1 MSAQYDLS
9 EIDAI
14 LKEAEGEPQRNYEE
28 FLAESDDASALAR
41 EQPDSIGII
50 LGQASPAAQKAAKEP
65 AVAESPEVID
75 AGLNVTNLITLPFAE
90 LMQNG
95 MVGHHISSMN
105 TFLSEG
111 IEQIVKNLFELS
123 IFIENKRDNLPED
136 RAIKYINLHVK
147 FTDVEVCSPRKYD
160 DKTGQPQRMT
170 PNMAILEK
178 ATLSNPLRIGM
189 KITAV
194 ATPHEGENIERIVD
208 IKDLYVGDILTL
220 TRSEGC
226 LTSLLNKDALRA
238 AQEDPRDP
246 GGIFIIYGGEWG
258 INTLENI
265 TNNWP
270 HIHKTTW
277 KNEVCRVDFIS
288 KPGDSFENSA
298 RSLVRLYNNGSITVE
313 LTTGKFDK
321 LEIPFYIMYRAL
333 GMTSDEDI
341 ANSIVFGGAYDERV
355 LSAIREILRKSF
367 IVPDNT
373 FESIKHST
381 IPTEI
386 VQFLATCLIKAA
398 NPTAAHKEDEILKYF
413 NANILDMIDKWFF
426 PHIGLAAKDRIK
438 KLKYFGYIINK
449 MLLVHLGVL
458 EPTNRDDYDAKRVFP
473 AGTSFAKIFKQ
484 GFNFA
489 VVGPM
494 KQGLTKAFRNSPFSD
509 VDIREVVRLS
519 LNTEELLDLLTRSV
533 VTGTGSGTITI
544 KRREIKNN
552 ISSQQI
558 IRKNDLCVYSVLR
571 SFNTQNM
578 SVSKQTDRAEEMRTV
593 QSSHPPYVD
602 CTMSPETI
610 QVGMIKQMGISTS
623 ISGSCQSSILKEKL
637 HNDPDVIPY
646 DSVTPADIYGKKLG
660 VIFVGADPV
669 GYCTNTALIR
679 DKYIA
684 MRRRNEINRRITVAW
699 SSTSLEIHFWTDVG
713 RPLVPLVIVYNNIEE
728 YRRNRREGRPAVF
741 RQWIKLTAKHIYDL
755 QRKKITN
762 QTLEEQ
768 GVIEYIAPSELRN
781 AYVALN
787 IDVLRAAA
795 GDVCNRFTHMGIEQQ
810 MLGIVSLCSPFNN
823 HASATRNTYFT
834 CQRKSAISW
843 PALNYPFR
851 MSKLEAMQHVIERPL
866 ISTMGD
872 MLTLPAGHVVTCAIM
887 IGNGNTQEDSLGL
900 NKNSCLFNVSL
911 YSCENVELDKNEILG
926 NPDPLRTLEAKKSA
940 CYDNL
945 EDGKYIKVGSRIT
958 NGQILVRKVIKTSPA
973 KSAEKGRASEYIYRD
988 RSTVFRKEGD
998 VYVENVVTIP
1008 NNIHPTKILIRTR
1021 ENRKPG
1027 AGDKLYSRH
1036 GNKGIIAD
1044 VSPRCDMPYTADG
1057 LIPDIITSI
1066 HSIPTRMAINQQME
1080 MRIGQEAARRGCF
1093 IDSTVFKPAPNL
1105 DDMAQVNEEAIKS
1118 LEDQVG
1124 GSYAGARRFY
1134 NGKTGRW
1141 FDALLFAGP
1150 CVYIRHNKFIDDN
1163 MHVIYTGPTNSQTKQ
1178 PLDGK
1183 SNQGGIKLGEM
1194 EKNAIIGHGTM
1205 TMMFDKLYKNSDG
1218 CEIYVCAVCG
1228 KYAIVN
1234 KRQEIYRCK
1243 TCEDAADIRVVPYSW
1258 STALMR
1264 NEISAM
1270 NVGMSL
1276 GLEPH
1281 AFPMGDIPQTP
1292 LREGR

>member
-1 MSAQYDLS
+1 MSAPYDLS
-9 EIDAI
+9 EIDSI
-14 LKEAEGEPQRNYEE
+14 LEEAKKEPVKDYAS
-28 FLAESDDASALAR
+28 FLAESDETNVMAI
-41 EQPDSIGII
+41 EHPDSVGVI
-50 LGQASPAAQKAAKEP
+50 LGRASKKEEASPKKIEHT
-65 AVAESPEVID
+65 EKID
-75 AGLNVTNLITLPFAE
+75 PDLNVTNLVTLPFAE

-136 RAIKYINLHVK
+136 RAIKYINIHVK

-170 PNMAILEK
+170 PNMALLEK
-178 ATLSNPLRIGM
+178 TTLSNPLRIGM
-189 KITAV
+189 RITAT
-194 ATPHEGENIERIVD
+194 ATPHEGEDIERVQD

-226 LTSLLNKDALRA
+226 LTSLFDKEALKA

-246 GGIFIIYGGEWG
+246 GGILIIYGGEWG

-265 TNNWP
+265 ANNWP

-298 RSLVRLYNNGSITVE
+298 RALIRLYNNGSITVE

-333 GMTSDEDI
+333 GMTSDYDI
-341 ANSIVFGGAYDERV
+341 VDSIVFGVARDDRV
-355 LSAIREILRKSF
+355 TNAIKEILGKSF
-367 IVPDNT
+367 GVPDPV
-373 FESIKHST
+373 FDAIKKST
-381 IPTEI
+381 VPTEI
-386 VQFLATCLIKAA
+386 VQFLATCLIKVA

-426 PHIGLAAKDRIK
+426 PHIGLAPKDRIK
-438 KLKYFGYIINK
+438 KLKYFGYVINK
-449 MLLVHLGVL
+449 MLLVHLGIL
-458 EPTNRDDYDAKRVFP
+458 EPTNRDDYDAKRVFT

-489 VVGPM
+489 VSNPI
-494 KQGLTKAFRNSPFSD
+494 KQGLTKAFRNSTFLD

-519 LNTEELLDLLTRSV
+519 LNTDELLDLLTRSV

-558 IRKNDLCVYSVLR
+558 IRKNELCVYSVLR

-602 CTMSPETI
+602 PAMSPETI
-610 QVGMIKQMGISTS
+610 QVGMIKQEGISTS
-623 ISGSCQSSILKEKL
+623 ISGSCDSSVLKNTL
-637 HNDPDVIPY
+637 AADTDIIAY
-646 DSVTPADIYGKKLG
+646 DLVSPSDIYEKKLSA
-660 VIFVGADPV
+660 VFVGADPV
-669 GYCTNTALIR
+669 GYCNNTAFIR

-684 MRRRNEINRRITVAW
+684 MRRRGEINRRITVSW
-699 SSTSLEIHFWTDVG
+699 SPTSREIHFWTDVG

-728 YRRNRREGRPAVF
+728 YRRERLAGRPAVF
-741 RQWIKLTAKHIYDL
+741 RQWINLTAQHIYDL

-762 QTLEEQ
+762 RTLEEA
-768 GVIEYIAPSELRN
+768 GIIEYIAPSEMRN

-787 IDVLRAAA
+787 IDVLRAAVN
-795 GDVCNRFTHMGIEQQ
+795 DVCNRFTHMGIEQQ

-851 MSKLEAMQHVIERPL
+851 MGKNEAMQHVIERPI

-872 MLTLPAGHVVTCAIM
+872 MLTLPAGHVVSCAIM
-887 IGNGNTQEDSLGL
+887 IGNGNTQEDSLGV

-911 YSCENVELDKNEILG
+911 FSCENIELDKGEILG

-945 EDGKYIKVGSRIT
+945 EGGKYIKNGSLIT
-958 NGQILVRKVIKTSPA
+958 SGQVLVRKVIKTSPS
-973 KSAEKGRASEYIYRD
+973 KSADKGRSGEYIYRD
-988 RSTVFRKEGD
+988 RSTVFRKEGK
-998 VYVENVVTIP
+998 VYVENVVTVP
-1008 NNIHPTKILIRTR
+1008 NNIHPTKIYIKTR
-1021 ENRKPG
+1021 EHRGLAP
-1027 AGDKLYSRH
+1027 GDKLYSRH
-1036 GNKGIIAD
+1036 GNKGIVAD

-1057 LIPDIITSI
+1057 LIPDIVTSI

-1080 MRIGQEAARRGCF
+1080 MRMGQEAARRGCF
-1093 IDSTVFKPAPNL
+1093 IDSTVFKPAPDL
-1105 DDMAQVNEEAIKS
+1105 DHMAQVDEAAIKS
-1118 LEDQVG
+1118 LENQVG

-1134 NGKTGRW
+1134 SGKTGRW
-1141 FDALLFAGP
+1141 FDALLFCGP
-1150 CVYIRHNKFIDDN
+1150 CTYIRHNKFIDDN

-1205 TMMFDKLYKNSDG
+1205 AMMYAKLYKDSDG
-1218 CEIYVCAVCG
+1218 CDMHICAVCG

-1258 STALMR
+1258 SAALMH

-1270 NVGMSL
+1270 GVGMSL

-1281 AFPMGDIPQTP
+1281 SFPVNSS
-1292 LREGR
+1292 